1 MRSKNYILN
10 VQIAPCFSIANK
22 YRSTRF
28 YDVVVRIP
36 RPKRVM
42 RKFQMSQTTRDRA
55 EATEKGASL
64 QEAIICLTPET
75 SSVWWQLHYVLG
87 FNV

>member
-1 MRSKNYILN
+1 
-10 VQIAPCFSIANK
+10 
-22 YRSTRF
+22 
-28 YDVVVRIP
+28 
-36 RPKRVM
+36 M

-87 FNV
+87 FNVWKVMFGDLNDDKNDEAANENRMIWDYERNGNNTHET